1 MPIRPSGPA
10 AALVVLA
17 GTAQAIAAGP
27 FPASIELS
35 ALDGTDGFVLNG
47 IDAGDYS
54 GRSVSAAG
62 DVNGDGVEDLIIGA
76 SGAIGGAIAGE
87 SYVVFG
93 GPGVGTGGSLDLASL
108 DGTNGFVLNG
118 IDAGD
123 LSGASVS
130 AAGDVN
136 GDGVDDVIIG
146 AYFASP
152 NGQSVAGESYVVF
165 GGPGVGA
172 GGSLDLASLNGANGF
187 VLNGINGGDFSGGSV
202 SSAGDVNGDGVGDV
216 IIGAGSADPNGQPQA
231 GESYV
236 VFGGPGVGAGG
247 SLDLSSLNGANGFV
261 LNGING
267 GDFSGGSVSSAGDV
281 NGDGVDDVIIGAGS
295 ADPNG
300 QPQAGESYV
309 VFGGP
314 GVGAGGSLDL
324 ASLNGANGFVLN
336 GIDAYDGSGVSVSSA
351 GDVNGDGVDDVII
364 GAFNADP
371 NGQPQAG
378 ESYVVFGG
386 PGVGAGGSLDLS
398 SLNGANGFVLNGI
411 DGGDNS
417 GVSVASA
424 GDVNGDGVDDVIIG
438 ANGADPNGQPQAG
451 ESYVV
456 FGGPGVGAGGSLDLS
471 LLNGANGFVLNGID
485 ALDVSGRSVSSAGD
499 VNGDGV
505 GDVIIGARDA
515 DPNGQNRAGESYVV
529 FGRPTSAC
537 CLGAAICVDALP
549 EAVCADLGGT
559 FLPAALCATTACLG
573 CVGDING
580 DGATDIFDFAEFAND
595 FGCGT
600 D

>member
-17 GTAQAIAAGP
+17 GSAQALAAGP
-27 FPASIELS
+27 FPVSIDLS

-47 IDAGDYS
+47 IDVADFS
-54 GRSVSAAG
+54 GASVSSAG
-62 DVNGDGVEDLIIGA
+62 DVNGDGVEDVIIGA
-76 SGAIGGAIAGE
+76 SG
-87 SYVVFG
+87 
-93 GPGVGTGGSLDLASL
+93 
-108 DGTNGFVLNG
+108 
-118 IDAGD
+118 
-123 LSGASVS
+123 
-130 AAGDVN
+130 
-136 GDGVDDVIIG
+136 
-146 AYFASP
+146 
-152 NGQSVAGESYVVF
+152 AGESYVVF

-172 GGSLDLASLNGANGF
+172 GGSLDLSSLDGTNGF
-187 VLNGINGGDFSGGSV
+187 VINGIDAGDSSGVSV
-202 SSAGDVNGDGVGDV
+202 SSAGDVNGDGVDDV
-216 IIGAGSADPNGQPQA
+216 IIGASGADPNGQGQA

-261 LNGING
+261 INGIDANDG
-267 GDFSGGSVSSAGDV
+267 SGASVSSAGDV
-281 NGDGVDDVIIGAGS
+281 NGDGVDDVIIGAVG

-300 QPQAGESYV
+300 QGDAGESYV

-324 ASLNGANGFVLN
+324 ASLNGTNGFVLN
-336 GIDAYDGSGVSVSSA
+336 GIDAGDESGVSVSSA
-351 GDVNGDGVDDVII
+351 GDVNGDGLDDVII
-364 GAFNADP
+364 GANGAGP
-371 NGQPQAG
+371 NGQTYAG

-386 PGVGAGGSLDLS
+386 PGVGTGGSLDLS

-411 DGGDNS
+411 DADDRS
-417 GVSVASA
+417 GWSVSSA

-438 ANGADPNGQPQAG
+438 AYYADPNGQSGAGESYVVFGGPGVGTGGSLDLSSLNGTNGFVINGIDASDLSGVSVSSAGDVNGDGLDDVIIGANLADPNGQSEAG

-456 FGGPGVGAGGSLDLS
+456 FGGPGVGAGGSLELS
-471 LLNGANGFVLNGID
+471 SLNSVNGFVLNGID
-485 ALDVSGRSVSSAGD
+485 VSDISGRSVSSAGD

-505 GDVIIGARDA
+505 DDVIIGARNA
-515 DPNGQNRAGESYVV
+515 DPNGQSFAGESYVV
-529 FGRPTSAC
+529 FGRLTGGAC
-537 CLGAAICVDALP
+537 CFPG
-549 EAVCADLGGT
+549 
-559 FLPAALCATTACLG
+559 ALCLEGLESSCTDFGGSFLGVGTECATAACPG

-580 DGATDIFDFAEFAND
+580 DGATDVFDFAEFADD